1 MNQPIHR
8 KTTILPVLIVVVLT
22 CFALRPAT
30 LAVSPPPDGGYPGG
44 NTAEGQA
51 ALLSLTS
58 GGYNTAVGWLSL
70 RSNMTGSFN
79 TAVGAGALLA
89 NTGDQNTATG
99 TGALLSNTSAYDTA
113 TGAFALFKNVGGFS
127 NSAFGRSA
135 LEENV
140 SGNENTATGQN
151 ALLSNQTGS
160 SNTAN
165 GQAAL
170 QGNIGG
176 SDNTAVGW
184 HALIDS
190 TGAFNTAVGS
200 GALASNG
207 GGNFNNAFGRG
218 ALALHTNGDGNVAVG
233 DSALANHTTGTGN
246 TAVGN
251 STLVNSIT
259 GDFNIALG
267 VFAGQNITGNNNLD
281 IGNGGVAGESDT
293 IRIGNPSN
301 TRAFIAGTFGVTTGG
316 AAVPVLVDAN
326 GQLGTV
332 SSSRRFKKE
341 IQPMDQASEAVL
353 GLKPVTFRYKS
364 DASGTPQFGLI
375 AEEVA
380 KVNPDLV
387 VRDENGEIYTVRY
400 DAVSVMLLNEFLK
413 EHRKVEE
420 QQATIAELKSTVAQ
434 QQKSFQSRLAEEEK
448 QIAALASGLQK
459 VSAQIEMDK
468 FATGRIRRGG
478 PAPRVVLNNP

>member
-8 KTTILPVLIVVVLT
+8 KTTILPVLIVVVLA
-22 CFALRPAT
+22 CFGLLTEAQAVVPA
-30 LAVSPPPDGGYPGG
+30 PDGGYPGA

-151 ALLSNQTGS
+151 ALLFNQTGS

-281 IGNGGVAGESDT
+281 IGNGGLAGESDT

-316 AAVPVLVDAN
+316 AAIPVLIDAM

-332 SSSRRFKKE
+332 SSSRRFKNE
-341 IQPMDQASEAVL
+341 IKPMDSASESIL
-353 GLKPVTFRYKS
+353 GLKPVTFHYKS
-364 DASGTPQFGLI
+364 DKAGTPQFGLI

-380 KVNPDLV
+380 AVNPNLV
-387 VRDENGEIYTVRY
+387 MRDDKGEIYTVRY
-400 DAVSVMLLNEFLK
+400 DAVNAMLLNEFLK
-413 EHRKVEE
+413 EHRKVE
-420 QQATIAELKSTVAQ
+420 QQEATIAQLKKDFQIASAQ
-434 QQKSFQSRLAEEEK
+434 QREDIQLLRTQLKEQAV
-448 QIAALASGLQK
+448 QIQK
-459 VSAQIEMDK
+459 VIAQLEVAK
-468 FATGRIRRGG
+468 
-478 PAPRVVLNNP
+478 PAAQTVLNNP